1 MYLAGAELNYFEYFH
16 NDLFNAHKLFLD
28 ELNNYQK
35 IFRTGPNSFNNHKPS
50 YLLEMNE
57 DLYLRTETLRNLRQS
72 KSNSGFPKR
81 INTASSSNSVEDN
94 RMIFNNNNSEI
105 FIQSILCDE
114 NLLNK
119 IQKNDF
125 LFRLNRVL
133 ENIREKVMI
142 DSIIRP
148 LKIFWVK
155 ADYMLVG
162 KIVAIIGTGVGLIVS
177 ILFKGI
183 NLGDML
189 SN

>member
-28 ELNNYQK
+28 SLNNYQK
-35 IFRTGPNSFNNHKPS
+35 IFRTNTHPFNNVKPS
-50 YLLEMNE
+50 YIAEINE
-57 DLYLRTETLRNLRQS
+57 DIDSRKDIVRNKIQ
-72 KSNSGFPKR
+72 SNSISLKR
-81 INTASSSNSVEDN
+81 TCTSSRSNVVEDN
-94 RMIFNNNNSEI
+94 PMIFNNNNSDI

-114 NLLNK
+114 NLLNQ
-119 IQKNDF
+119 IQKNDL

-162 KIVAIIGTGVGLIVS
+162 KIVAIIGTGVGLIAS

-183 NLGDML
+183 NLGDIL
-189 SN
+189 SS

>member
-16 NDLFNAHKLFLD
+16 KDLLNTHKLFLD
-28 ELNNYQK
+28 ALNNNEK
-35 IFRTGPNSFNNHKPS
+35 IFRIGHNYFNNRKPS
-50 YLLEMNE
+50 YMTEINE
-57 DLYLRTETLRNLRQS
+57 DIYFRKESVKNLKQLNTHCS
-72 KSNSGFPKR
+72 VPKR
-81 INTASSSNSVEDN
+81 AYTTHNSNTVEDN
-94 RMIFNNNNSEI
+94 GMIFNNNNSDI

-114 NLLNK
+114 NLFNK
-119 IQKNDF
+119 IQKNDL

-133 ENIREKVMI
+133 ENIREKLMI

-162 KIVAIIGTGVGLIVS
+162 KIVAIIGTGVGLIAS

-183 NLGDML
+183 NLGDIL